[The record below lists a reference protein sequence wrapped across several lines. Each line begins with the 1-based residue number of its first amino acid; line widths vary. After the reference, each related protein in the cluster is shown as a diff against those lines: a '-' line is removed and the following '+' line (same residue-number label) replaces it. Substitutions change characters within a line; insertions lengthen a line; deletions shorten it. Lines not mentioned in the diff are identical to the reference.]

1 MKEYQNLIDSMN
13 AKMIHSFEIKLFYSL
28 IFITFFYAIY
38 SINIQTANVNV
49 IILSAAHKAYV
60 YLLRQIGV
68 YIERWLNENS
78 KNMVAFF

>member
-1 MKEYQNLIDSMN
+1 MKQSWP
-13 AKMIHSFEIKLFYSL
+13 
-28 IFITFFYAIY
+28 FITTVHFFA
-38 SINIQTANVNV
+38 SRLMRTFVTNTAGPPTKPMLLH
-49 IILSAAHKAYV
+49 ITLSAAHKAYV

>member
-1 MKEYQNLIDSMN
+1 MKEYQNLIDSMKT
-13 AKMIHSFEIKLFYSL
+13 KMIHGFEVFYNL
-28 IFITFFYAIY
+28 IFINFFYAIY
-38 SINIQTANVNV
+38 SFNMQTANVN
-49 IILSAAHKAYV
+49 IITLSAAHKAYV

>member
-1 MKEYQNLIDSMN
+1 MLYTLY
-13 AKMIHSFEIKLFYSL
+13 SF
-28 IFITFFYAIY
+28 
-38 SINIQTANVNV
+38 NIQTANAN
-49 IILSAAHKAYV
+49 IIIHSPTHKAYV